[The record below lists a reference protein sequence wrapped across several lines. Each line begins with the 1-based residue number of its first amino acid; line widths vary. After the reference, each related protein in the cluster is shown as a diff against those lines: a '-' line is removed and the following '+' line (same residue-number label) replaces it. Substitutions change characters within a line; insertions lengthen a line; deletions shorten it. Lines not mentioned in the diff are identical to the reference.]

1 MINPQRLSLILVICF
16 SFVGSLL
23 AGTYDSLTSTTT
35 DLTSIT
41 ERETVRRQEGVERA
55 KVSLEAAETAM
66 SKGDCE
72 LAFAQYRV
80 AADLLPHVKP
90 LARWRREALEG
101 LCESAICLAEKRI
114 VEGRFGDA
122 EAILKLV
129 LEPQYNPRCEEAIE
143 MLAHLEDPDYYNRT
157 ITPTFARKV
166 DETKQLLLEGTQ
178 FFDTGRYDLAI
189 KRADQVL
196 NLDPYNIAARKLQEK
211 VNSQKMEYGIDA
223 YNETRARMLTDLD
236 LAWQS
241 PVRRYGLEGG
251 GIIEQRKLQV
261 RTNDAIIAKLDRI
274 IIPELQFRD
283 ATIREAIDFLKQR
296 SADLDTAEPDL
307 AQRGVNIVLK
317 LDSASAAGGIPGLD
331 GGSASLADRRI
342 TLSLRNVPLREAL
355 RYITNL
361 ANLKYKVDPYAVSVV
376 PQSEPTDI
384 LITKEYRVP
393 PSFISSVPTSAA
405 ADTSSSP
412 FGAGASLGGTGS
424 NTSIA
429 RRATALAVLEAA
441 GVQFP
446 TGASATFVPS
456 SSRLIVRNTQ
466 ENLDLVDVLVDSTI
480 GTQPVLV
487 EVESK
492 FVEITQNNLKELSFD
507 TLLGQANIPGG
518 GRETTFFGGGTS
530 GTSPGLNGAD
540 FPFPIGGQ
548 APVSAGLRS
557 GNIAISQNAIDSLL
571 FGVTG
576 ASSLAPGVFG
586 VSGIFTDPQFQVVI
600 RALNQK
606 KGVDLLSAPRVTTK
620 SGQRAVVEVIR
631 ELRFPTEFD
640 PPQIP
645 QEFGTSSGGGSFP
658 VTPTTPTAF
667 ETRNTGITLEVE
679 PVVGSDGYTIDM
691 NLVPQVVEF
700 EGFIN
705 YGSPIG
711 SSVTNMA
718 GISIPIVLT
727 PNVINQPIFSTR
739 RVTTSVSLIDGQTV
753 VIGGLM
759 REDIQKVED
768 KVPFFGDI
776 PILGRAFRSQV
787 DQHLKRNLVMFV
799 TAKLLNPAGETL
811 LTLDEEEEVVELIAP
826 PELAPPTLP
835 RPDLYG
841 KGK

>member
-1 MINPQRLSLILVICF
+1 MITPQTFPLIPVICL
-16 SFVGSLL
+16 SFLGSLS
-23 AGTYDSLTSTTT
+23 AGTYDANFGRTDVTT
-35 DLTSIT
+35 IT
-41 ERETVRRQEGVERA
+41 ERETVRRQEGVGRA
-55 KVSLEAAETAM
+55 QVALENAQKAM
-66 SKGDCE
+66 SNGDCE

-80 AADLLPHVKP
+80 AADLLPPADSVKK
-90 LARWRREALEG
+90 WRDEALDG
-101 LCESAICLAEKRI
+101 FCESATCLAEKRI
-114 VEGRFGDA
+114 TEGRFGDA

-129 LEPQYNPRCEEAIE
+129 LEPQYHPECDEAIE
-143 MLAHLEDPDYYNRT
+143 MLAHLEDPDYYNQT
-157 ITPTFARKV
+157 ITPAFARKV
-166 DETKQLLLEGTQ
+166 EDTKQLLLEGTQ
-178 FFDTGRYDLAI
+178 FFDSGRYDLAI

-211 VNSQKMEYGIDA
+211 VNARKQEYAMDA
-223 YNETRARMLTDLD
+223 YSETRGRLLADLD
-236 LAWQS
+236 LAWAS

-251 GIIEQRKLQV
+251 GVIEQRRLQV

-317 LDSASAAGGIPGLD
+317 LDGSSGGTGIPGL
-331 GGSASLADRRI
+331 GGAGASMADRRV

-361 ANLKYKVDPYAVSVV
+361 ADLKYKIDPYAVSVV

-384 LITKEYRVP
+384 LVTKEYRVP
-393 PSFISSVPTSAA
+393 PSFISSVPSSAA
-405 ADTSSSP
+405 ASET
-412 FGAGASLGGTGS
+412 ASLFGGGTSLSGTTGS
-424 NTSIA
+424 TTRIA
-429 RRATALAVLEAA
+429 ERATALAFLQSA

-466 ENLDLVDVLVDSTI
+466 ENLDLVDVLVDSAV

-492 FVEITQNNLKELSFD
+492 FVEITQNNMKELSFD
-507 TLLGQANIPGG
+507 TLLGQANIPGPNE
-518 GRETTFFGGGTS
+518 RVFFGGGSS
-530 GTSPGLNGAD
+530 GTSPALNPAD
-540 FPFPIGGQ
+540 FPFLTANQ
-548 APVSAGLRS
+548 FPVSAGTRS
-557 GNIAISQNAIDSLL
+557 GNLAISQNAIDSLL
-571 FGVTG
+571 FGVAG
-576 ASSLAPGVFG
+576 ASNLAPGVFG
-586 VSGIFTDPQFQVVI
+586 VSGIFTDPQFQLVI

-645 QEFGTSSGGGSFP
+645 QRASSSRSGTFP

-705 YGSPIG
+705 YGSPIQ
-711 SSVTNMA
+711 SSVTNLA
-718 GISIPIVLT
+718 GIALPVIIT
-727 PNVINQPIFSTR
+727 TNVINQPIFSTR

-768 KVPFFGDI
+768 KVPLLGDL
-776 PILGRAFRSQV
+776 PIIGRAFRSQV

-799 TAKLLNPAGETL
+799 TARLLNPAGEAL
-811 LTLDEEEEVVELIAP
+811 LTLDEEEEIVEPIAP
-826 PELAPPTLP
+826 PELAPPVLP